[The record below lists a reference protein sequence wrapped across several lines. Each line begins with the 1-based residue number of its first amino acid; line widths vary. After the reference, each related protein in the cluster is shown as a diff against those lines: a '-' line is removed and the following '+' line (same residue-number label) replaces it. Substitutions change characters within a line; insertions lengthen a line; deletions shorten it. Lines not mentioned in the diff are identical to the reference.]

1 MNDTQQTIRQLS
13 DRLVA
18 AQQPIRILNAI
29 QWSDDVEE
37 AFLRSKCRELPEVTR
52 DTYLEQPLGFEP
64 ADKRAEFRALE
75 RDVQAQLGSFHSVG
89 AILTR
94 MCSEYRRVV
103 DLLEAR
109 GTPEFS
115 AIAGE
120 LYGSAHDAFH
130 VGESTL
136 ADLGSWMTELLD
148 RLDESDV
155 LEDSDK
161 VHDAESSVAILSERL
176 DKAFGETAA
185 EPRVIL
191 SDGIV
196 ADAAA
201 GADYVKLRQDAKF
214 SDRDLRLLE
223 VHEGWVHL
231 GTNFNAR
238 QQPICTFLQK
248 GPPSSTVTQEGLAV
262 LMEVLSFASHTS
274 RLRRLAN
281 RVEAIRK
288 IEEGADFL
296 DVFKFFREQGFS
308 AKTSYRASMRAFR
321 GSLPDGGPFTKDLSY
336 IKGFVEVFNF
346 VHVAVRAAKLERIP
360 VLYCGKTTLQDV
372 PALWD
377 LIEEG
382 LVEPPQFLPPQLA
395 DLHGLAAWMCF
406 SNYLNRLDLKRVGL
420 DYARLLA

>member
-1 MNDTQQTIRQLS
+1 MHHTHETIRELS
-13 DRLVA
+13 DRLVQ

-29 QWSDDVEE
+29 QWSDQIEE
-37 AFLRSKCRELPEVTR
+37 RFLAQRGREMPEVTR
-52 DTYLEQPLGFEP
+52 ETYLERPLGFDLE
-64 ADKRAEFRALE
+64 DKRAELRALE
-75 RDVQAQLGSFHSVG
+75 RDVQARLGAFHSVG

-94 MCSEYRRVV
+94 MCREYRRVL

-109 GTPEFS
+109 GTDGFS
-115 AIAGE
+115 EISSE

-130 VGESTL
+130 VGESNL

-148 RLDESDV
+148 RLDDSDL
-155 LEDSDK
+155 LEEADK
-161 VHDAESSVAILSERL
+161 VHDAETGVRILSERL
-176 DKAFGETAA
+176 DVAFGETAA
-185 EPRVIL
+185 EPRVLL

-201 GADYVKLRQDAKF
+201 GADYVKLRHDAKF
-214 SDRDLRLLE
+214 SERDLRLLE

-238 QQPICTFLQK
+238 QQKVCTFLQK

-262 LMEVLSFASHTS
+262 LMEVLTFSSHTS

-281 RVEAIRK
+281 RVEAIRQ
-288 IEEGADFL
+288 IEDGADFL
-296 DVFKFFREQGFS
+296 EVFRFFREQGFTV
-308 AKTSYRASMRAFR
+308 KTSYRSAMRAFR
-321 GSLPDGGPFTKDLSY
+321 GSLPDRGPFTKDLSY
-336 IKGFVEVFNF
+336 TRGFVEVFNF
-346 VHVAVRAAKLERIP
+346 LHVAVRAAKLERIP
-360 VLYCGKTTLQDV
+360 VLYVGKTALQDV

-382 LVEPPQFLPPQLA
+382 VVQPPAFLPPQLA
-395 DLHGLAAWMCF
+395 DLHGLAAWLCF
-406 SNYLNRLDLKRVGL
+406 SNYLHKLNIERVGL